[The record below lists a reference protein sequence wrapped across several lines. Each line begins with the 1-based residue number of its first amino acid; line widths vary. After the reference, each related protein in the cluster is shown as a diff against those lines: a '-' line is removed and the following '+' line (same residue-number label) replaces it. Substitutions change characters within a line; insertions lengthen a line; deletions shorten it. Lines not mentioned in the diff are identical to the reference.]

1 MNKYFSFPDNIGT
14 SLDGMTF
21 GADELSTVDLS
32 NEDFN
37 SMFEQVIAQ
46 SRPSA
51 GRAVLGSTSTDSYT
65 HHFSVASPMVSGA
78 CAPVPNRSRA
88 SPPLKR
94 PVFASVYDDHEL
106 KPLSMGISYDFE
118 RLMSQLY
125 ICCYIKSAFVG
136 AGMYCGSTLYW
147 PAENMWSD
155 QQRMFHQQ
163 YGAGVSRQV

>member
-1 MNKYFSFPDNIGT
+1 
-14 SLDGMTF
+14 
-21 GADELSTVDLS
+21 
-32 NEDFN
+32 
-37 SMFEQVIAQ
+37 MFEQVIAQ

-51 GRAVLGSTSTDSYT
+51 GRAVLGSTSSDSYT

-106 KPLSMGISYDFE
+106 KPLSMG
-118 RLMSQLY
+118 
-125 ICCYIKSAFVG
+125 

-147 PAENMWSD
+147 PAENVWSD